1 MAKFDSHL
9 RTQPEWL
16 GWEDKASQKFAIE
29 ALGKLYPP
37 KQIVSMATG
46 IPVAK
51 LTGGHQT
58 SSYLKSLS
66 FHVIRLRGTEPQVG
80 EIPTFLVGQKYRRSE
95 DVTGKYGGSGQSG
108 IAPSSLSKA
117 VFLFTGDSGEQYG
130 YADRFDESNCFLYT
144 GEGQIGDMTMTR
156 GNLAITRHAHDG
168 RALHVF
174 EITGKGKPCIYR
186 GEFAYSS
193 HFIKR
198 GPDKNGDDRN
208 VIIFR
213 LFPVSST
220 LLTELGEEAA
230 VENGTAA
237 IDSPASATDLR
248 TLRTAAIEACQ
259 SQQAIADPKEA
270 IRITYQR
277 SVKVKRYVLER
288 AQGKC
293 ELCAEPAPFNR
304 KSDGTPYL
312 EPHHINRL
320 SDGGLDHPL
329 YVGAIC
335 PTCHRRIHCGE
346 DGQILNEKLRNI
358 VVEREEKIQGKPA
371 RE

>member
-1 MAKFDSHL
+1 MAQFDSHL
-9 RTQPEWL
+9 RNQPEWL

-29 ALGKLYPP
+29 ALGQLYPP
-37 KQIVSMATG
+37 RQIVSMATG
-46 IPVAK
+46 VPVAQ
-51 LTGGHQT
+51 LTGGRQT
-58 SSYLKSLS
+58 NSYLGKLS
-66 FHVIRLRGTEPQVG
+66 FRVIRLRGTEPQVG
-80 EIPTFLVGQKYRRSE
+80 EVPAFIVGQKYRRSE

-108 IAPSSLSKA
+108 IAPSNQSKA

-130 YADRFDESNCFLYT
+130 YVDRFDESNCFLYT
-144 GEGQIGDMTMTR
+144 GEGQVGDMTMTR

-174 EITGKGKPCIYR
+174 KTTGKGKPCIYL
-186 GEFAYSS
+186 GEFGYSS
-193 HFIKR
+193 HFIER
-198 GPDKNGDDRN
+198 VPDKNGDDRN
-208 VIIFR
+208 VIVFR
-213 LFPVSST
+213 LFPVSNT
-220 LLTELGEEAA
+220 LLAELGEETVIEDAMPAISAA
-230 VENGTAA
+230 SSIGDLLALRTTA
-237 IDSPASATDLR
+237 ID
-248 TLRTAAIEACQ
+248 ACQ
-259 SQQAIADPKEA
+259 TQQAIADPKEA
-270 IRITYQR
+270 VRVTYQR
-277 SVKVKRYVLER
+277 SIKVKRYVLAR

-346 DGQILNEKLRNI
+346 DGQIWNDKLRNI
-358 VVEREEKIQGKPA
+358 VVEREEGIQSR
-371 RE
+371 REQE